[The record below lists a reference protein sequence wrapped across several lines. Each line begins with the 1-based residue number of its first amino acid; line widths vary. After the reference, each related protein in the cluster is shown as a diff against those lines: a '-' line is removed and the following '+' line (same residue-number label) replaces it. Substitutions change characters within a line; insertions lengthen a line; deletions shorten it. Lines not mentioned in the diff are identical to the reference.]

1 MDAPSRPR
9 MTISVDETADMLGIS
24 RWLAYDQ
31 IQRGELPAVRVGR
44 RLRVPV
50 RPLLALVGMTW
61 EDWLAAEQP
70 VPSA

>member
-1 MDAPSRPR
+1 
-9 MTISVDETADMLGIS
+9 MTISVEETASLLGVS

-61 EDWLAAEQP
+61 EDWLTAEQP
-70 VPSA
+70 VRSA

>member
-1 MDAPSRPR
+1 MDASNRPR
-9 MTISVDETADMLGIS
+9 MTISVEETASLLGVS

-61 EDWLAAEQP
+61 EDWLTAEQP
-70 VPSA
+70 VRSA